1 MLHTSDFGS
10 SFKQIQEKL
19 ILKNANTNII
29 LKNIQFSL
37 RQRLLANS
45 TVKTLND

>member
-1 MLHTSDFGS
+1 MLHASDFGS

-29 LKNIQFSL
+29 LKKISIFL
-37 RQRLLANS
+37 RPYNGCKLTPQS
-45 TVKTLND
+45 KH